1 MRGVAVLPRGLEDKK
16 MSTPIIVVG
25 IVSLL
30 VLCLVALMLWD

>member
-1 MRGVAVLPRGLEDKK
+1 MRGVALLPWGLEERE

-25 IVSLL
+25 VVSLL